1 MVAGG
6 AVLFATSLLGGMSP
20 GMESM

>member
-6 AVLFATSLLGGMSP
+6 AVLLATSLLGGMVP